1 MLMND
6 ISHGEISFRPVQSE
20 DAEFLLKVYASTREE
35 ELKLVPWDEA
45 QKAAFVRMQ
54 FAAQQQHY
62 AQHYPQASNDV
73 ILRNGQPVG
82 QLHVARS
89 DAAIHIINIVL
100 LSEYRNLGI
109 GTSILKGLIE
119 EAGKAEKR
127 LRIHVEI
134 FNPALRFYERLGFF
148 KIEEVGFHFLMQWQP
163 GAEAKPRLTGSSD

>member
-6 ISHGEISFRPVQSE
+6 ISQGEISFRPVQSE

-35 ELKLVPWDEA
+35 ELKLVSWDEA

-82 QLHVARS
+82 QLHVSRS

-109 GTSILKGLIE
+109 GTSILRGLIE

-134 FNPALRFYERLGFF
+134 FNPALRFYERLGFV
-148 KIEEVGFHFLMQWQP
+148 KIDQTGFHHLMEISP
-163 GAEAKPRLTGSSD
+163 ALPST